1 MCITAA
7 ILIPLKKKCFLYK
20 GIIKIKK
27 RLHFG
32 KTSVKKVAVVL
43 SQSSEAKPDPTHGQ
57 KMGHIWLS

>member
-7 ILIPLKKKCFLYK
+7 TQIPLKKNFFFYNV
-20 GIIKIKK
+20 IKK
-27 RLHFG
+27 KKTRLHFG